1 MQPRRWRVT
10 AALLLALGLTAGL
23 YLATLNTPPTP
34 PSTRPTLHQLHQ
46 LADLLTLRVPV
57 SDVQV
62 SRIAGY
68 TGGIELVL
76 LVHGH
81 AHLGTDLARG
91 RFTGVDTDARRA
103 TLELPMPEVRQAS
116 LDHAST
122 RVYRIDCQ
130 GLWHIVPGQAG
141 EVALVNRALERAQQ
155 VVAEVTADNELKQ
168 RACKHAEQVIHP
180 FFGEVGW
187 EIEIHW
193 FQAD

>member
-1 MQPRRWRVT
+1 MPTPTRLIT

-76 LVHGH
+76 LVHGN

-91 RFTGVDTDARRA
+91 QFKGVDTDARRA

-122 RVYRIDCQ
+122 RVYRIDRQ

-168 RACKHAEQVIHP
+168 RARNHAEQVIHP
-180 FFGEVGW
+180 FFGQLGW

-193 FQAD
+193 LESD